1 MKISNKINKSNVFLV
16 FLICASILI
25 LPKWILS
32 YYFFDEN
39 IVLRII
45 HEVGDAAYFPIISS
59 FSDLN
64 FSNSYSLKLEKL
76 NLISFPI
83 ISLLINSFFFKILG
97 SYSFIFLELVCAFVF
112 LFIFN
117 KIFLELNFSMITSLT
132 ISLLL
137 YLLPSIINDLKILD
151 INLINLFSLNFD
163 TFYSTRFPRPAI
175 ANLFFFSYIFFLIKF
190 SFETEYRKYLIAMFI
205 LMGLTINIFFY
216 LFFIQFF
223 SLVLIFILKFKK
235 NFLNEILNRF
245 TFFLLLTLI
254 LIFFIIIFQIQTFL
268 SEPDAIKRMGVF
280 NVDHD
285 KKKIL
290 VNYFLNF
297 ISNINFIFVFLTN
310 IIFFIFFRKKST
322 KVFFYLFLASILSP
336 IFFFL
341 VMNKGVD
348 YYHFFNWII
357 VLGFIYPFISLLYFF
372 EIKIFKSLTLNET
385 KFICIPIIIILLF
398 YSVINSFLLSKS
410 NVNNFYTKRQNINE
424 TTTFILNNEIFD
436 KKNLEILNLNYEMSI
451 WLILN
456 DYKNLSIV
464 PVSFWTS
471 KTDEI
476 LEKELLSTLKF
487 LNFNLNDFENLIENK
502 KKGWRFKNEFVFN
515 FFGRKYM
522 ANELVF
528 FNNDI
533 SDYKEIEKKF
543 IKSNNILIAHQV
555 IIPIS
560 ENKRLLN
567 KFIDSNNKIDPDIV
581 IADKASDLIKYKF
594 DKENFCL
601 ISTNNKF
608 DIFVKKKLIAN
619 CISKN

>member
-1 MKISNKINKSNVFLV
+1 MKISNKLNKYNVFFI

-83 ISLLINSFFFKILG
+83 ISLLINTFFFKILG
-97 SYSFIFLELVCAFVF
+97 SYSFIFLELVCAFLF
-112 LFIFN
+112 LFIFS
-117 KIFLELNFSMITSLT
+117 KIFLQLNFSKITSFT

-137 YLLPSIINDLKILD
+137 YLLPSIISDLRFLD
-151 INLINLFSLNFD
+151 INLINLLSLNFD
-163 TFYSTRFPRPAI
+163 TFYSTRFPRPGI

-190 SFETEYRKYLIAMFI
+190 FYEKEYSKYLIAIFI

-216 LFFIQFF
+216 FFFIQFF
-223 SLVLIFILKFKK
+223 SLILTFILKFKK
-235 NFLNEILNRF
+235 NFLYKILERF
-245 TFFLLLTLI
+245 TFFLSLILI
-254 LIFFIIIFQIQTFL
+254 LIFFVIIFQIQTIL

-280 NVDHD
+280 SVDFE

-290 VNYFLNF
+290 INYFLNF
-297 ISNINFIFVFLTN
+297 ISSNNFIFLFLTN
-310 IIFFIFFRKKST
+310 IIFFIIFRKNST
-322 KVFFYLFLASILSP
+322 KIFFYLFLASVFSP

-372 EIKIFKSLTLNET
+372 EVRFFKSLTSSET
-385 KFICIPIIIILLF
+385 NIACKAIIIILLF
-398 YSVINSFLLSKS
+398 YSVINTFLLSKS
-410 NVNNFYTKRQNINE
+410 NLNKFYTKRQNINE
-424 TTTFILNNEIFD
+424 TTNFILNNEIFD

-471 KTDEI
+471 KTDKI

-487 LNFNLNDFENLIENK
+487 LNFNLTEFENLIENK

-515 FFGRKYM
+515 FLGRKYM
-522 ANELVF
+522 TNELVY
-528 FNNDI
+528 FNGDI

-543 IKSNNILIAHQV
+543 IKSNNILITHQV

-567 KFIDSNNKIDPDIV
+567 KFIDHNNKIDPDIV
-581 IADKASDLIKYKF
+581 ITDKTSDLIKYKF
-594 DKENFCL
+594 DKKNFCL
-601 ISTNNKF
+601 IYTNKKF
-608 DIFVKKKLIAN
+608 DIFVKKKLKIN